1 MAHSDLRLER
11 AGAALRIVID
21 RPSVLNA
28 LTPDTLRE
36 LADALTGEAADP
48 AVRAVL
54 ITGEG
59 RGFCAGADL
68 AATPVDGDIGAFLER
83 GYHPVV
89 RAIVDLEKPVIAGVN
104 GVAAGAGLSLAAA
117 CDLRVASSAAVFA
130 LGFTA
135 IGLVM
140 DAGCSFH
147 LPRLIG
153 VGRTMDLA
161 LGNRRVDAEEAKA
174 IGLVERVLPA
184 EGFAEAVWSLTQEIA
199 AGPTLSY
206 ALVKKQLRASL
217 ANDLESQLAL
227 EAAAQ
232 SRAGASRDAREGVAA
247 FREKRAPS
255 FTGA

>member
-1 MAHSDLRLER
+1 MAYEDLRLDR
-11 AGAALRIVID
+11 AGGALRIVID
-21 RPSVLNA
+21 RPAVLNA
-28 LTPDTLRE
+28 LTPRTLEE
-36 LADALTGEAADP
+36 LADVLTGEAADP

-54 ITGEG
+54 LTGEG

-68 AATPVDGDIGAFLER
+68 SATPVDGDIGAFLER
-83 GYHPVV
+83 SYHPVV
-89 RAIVDLEKPVIAGVN
+89 RALVDLDKPVVAGVN

-117 CDLRVASSAAVFA
+117 CDLRVASSAALFA

-140 DAGCSFH
+140 DAGCSYH

-161 LGNRRVDAEEAKA
+161 LGNARLSADEAKA
-174 IGLVERVLPA
+174 VGLVERVLPA
-184 EGFAEAVWSLTQEIA
+184 EGFADAVWDLVQGLA

-206 ALVKKQLRASL
+206 ALVKRQLRATL
-217 ANDLESQLAL
+217 GNDLEDQLAL

-232 SRAGASRDAREGVAA
+232 SRAASSRDAREGVDA
-247 FREKRAPS
+247 FRAKRAPT

>member
-1 MAHSDLRLER
+1 MAYQDLRLER
-11 AGAALRIVID
+11 DGAALRVAID
-21 RPSVLNA
+21 RPQVLNA

-36 LADALTGEAADP
+36 LADVLAGEAADP

-54 ITGEG
+54 LTGEG
-59 RGFCAGADL
+59 RRFCAGADL

-83 GYHPVV
+83 SYHPVV
-89 RAIVDLEKPVIAGVN
+89 RAIVDLDKPVIAGVN
-104 GVAAGAGLSLAAA
+104 GVAAGAGLSLAVA
-117 CDLRVASSAAVFA
+117 CDLRVASEAAVFA

-140 DAGCSFH
+140 DAGCSYH

-161 LGNRRVDAEEAKA
+161 LGNRRLDAAEAKA

-184 EGFAEAVWSLTQEIA
+184 EGFADAAWDLVKQLA

-206 ALVKKQLRASL
+206 ALVKRQLGVTLR
-217 ANDLESQLAL
+217 NDLENQLAL
-227 EAAAQ
+227 EAGAQ
-232 SRAGASRDAREGVAA
+232 SRAAASQDAREGVSA

-255 FTGA
+255 FRGS

>member
-1 MAHSDLRLER
+1 MAYQDLRLER
-11 AGAALRIVID
+11 EGGALRIVID
-21 RPSVLNA
+21 RPAVLNA
-28 LTPDTLRE
+28 LTPVTLEE
-36 LADALTGEAADP
+36 LARALTGEAADP

-54 ITGEG
+54 LTGEG

-83 GYHPVV
+83 SYHPVV
-89 RAIVDLEKPVIAGVN
+89 RALVDLDKPVVAGVN
-104 GVAAGAGLSLAAA
+104 GVAAGAGLSLAVA
-117 CDLRVASSAAVFA
+117 CDLRVASSSAVFA

-140 DAGCSFH
+140 DAGCSYH

-161 LGNRRVDAEEAKA
+161 LGNRRLGAEEAKA

-184 EGFAEAVWSLTQEIA
+184 EGFADA
-199 AGPTLSY
+199 AWELVKGLADGPTLSY
-206 ALVKKQLRASL
+206 ALVKRQLRATL
-217 ANDLESQLAL
+217 GNDLEGQLAL
-227 EAAAQ
+227 EAGAQ
-232 SRAGASRDAREGVAA
+232 SRAAASRDAAEGVAA
-247 FREKRAPS
+247 FRAKRAPS

>member
-1 MAHSDLRLER
+1 YRQ
-11 AGAALRIVID
+11 
-21 RPSVLNA
+21 
-28 LTPDTLRE
+28 
-36 LADALTGEAADP
+36 
-48 AVRAVL
+48 
-54 ITGEG
+54 
-59 RGFCAGADL
+59 
-68 AATPVDGDIGAFLER
+68 
-83 GYHPVV
+83 
-89 RAIVDLEKPVIAGVN
+89 
-104 GVAAGAGLSLAAA
+104 
-117 CDLRVASSAAVFA
+117 
-130 LGFTA
+130 
-135 IGLVM
+135 
-140 DAGCSFH
+140 
-147 LPRLIG
+147 PRLLG
-153 VGRTMDLA
+153 GGRSMDM
-161 LGNRRVDAEEAKA
+161 GHVNRREVADEAKA